1 MNECWVSEKK
11 KHMYIYICR
20 GAWSSSRG
28 TSGWSM
34 TTWSYSHDL
43 SSSILIKTSF
53 LSLWLVLAAQRLQI
67 GWVSAR
73 TSTAL
78 PLRLGHFF
86 SVPANLSC
94 QVVNKCCHWSRSIPI
109 VMHRAIYVSM
119 HMTIKRNRPHKI
131 HININYCRQ
140 STMTALHIVVANC
153 HHICAPTK
161 LSGHRPTNIGRCLT
175 TLYAW
180 CPGSNA
186 TLWGLALAISWWF

>member
-1 MNECWVSEKK
+1 MLSIWKEKTYV
-11 KHMYIYICR
+11 YIYICR

-43 SSSILIKTSF
+43 SSSILMKKSF

-86 SVPANLSC
+86 SVPANLSF
-94 QVVNKCCHWSRSIPI
+94 VKLWINVLIEVGAYLYI

-119 HMTIKRNRPHKI
+119 HMTIKCNRAHKI
-131 HININYCRQ
+131 HKNINYCRQ

-153 HHICAPTK
+153 HICAPTK
-161 LSGHRPTNIGRCLT
+161 LSGHRPTNIGQCLT